1 MWLQERKIPYKER
14 KISEGNVAKEL
25 MLLGYRTTPVI
36 MIDEEIVVGFDPV
49 KLAKALENES
59 CVERE
64 YN

>member
-36 MIDEEIVVGFDPV
+36 MIDEEIIVGFNPT
-49 KLAKALENES
+49 KLAAALEL
-59 CVERE
+59 V
-64 YN
+64 

>member
-36 MIDEEIVVGFDPV
+36 MIDEKVVVGFKPTR
-49 KLAKALENES
+49 LAAALELT
-59 CVERE
+59 
-64 YN
+64 

>member
-36 MIDEEIVVGFDPV
+36 MIDEKVVVGFNPTR
-49 KLAKALENES
+49 LAAALELT
-59 CVERE
+59 
-64 YN
+64 